1 MLTGHVL
8 PKLTNMSHIIHKVA
22 FGPEY
27 PGQVNPLDGF
37 TRVNRPGDVP
47 RAYKYFLK
55 VGAVS
60 WQCQQQERCEYSW
73 AGTSARR

>member
-8 PKLTNMSHIIHKVA
+8 PKLTNMSHVIHKVA

-37 TRVNRPGDVP
+37 KRILQPGESP
-47 RAYKYFLK
+47 KAFKYYLK
-55 VGAVS
+55 VSCTALLS
-60 WQCQQQERCEYSW
+60 CQMLRFVF
-73 AGTSARR
+73 